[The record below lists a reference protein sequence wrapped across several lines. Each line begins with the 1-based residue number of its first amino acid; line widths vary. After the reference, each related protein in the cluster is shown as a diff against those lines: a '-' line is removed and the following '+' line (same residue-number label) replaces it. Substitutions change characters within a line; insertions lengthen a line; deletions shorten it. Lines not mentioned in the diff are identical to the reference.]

1 VADPAFEV
9 IGDVYWRNAAR
20 YGDKPAFVMPDGR
33 SRSFADMYERATRLG
48 NALVARGLKP
58 GDRVGILSRNR
69 VEYVEGYGVS
79 AAGLIALPLNW
90 RLSPRELQIILTN
103 AEPAALIVDPSF
115 FPVIEE
121 LRGAL
126 PFVRLFLALDGA
138 AEGFESYD
146 DAVAS
151 GSPQPAGIAV
161 SPEATACLLY
171 TSGTTGIPKGA
182 ELTHRGL
189 LLNCRAA
196 IEEMFH
202 FTDADVTLAPMPFF
216 HVGGMWYHL
225 FPSFAAGCTTV
236 IMPQFDPQG
245 VLALMARHGVT
256 NTHLVPTMIHA
267 LLEQPNI
274 GAFDL
279 SALRMMFYAASSMP
293 TEMLK
298 RATAT
303 FACDFAQGYGSTE
316 AGMVTCLT
324 PEDHRKA
331 RAGREDLLL
340 ASGRVLTDI
349 EVKLAPPDNAED
361 AEIGEILVRSPLT
374 MARYWRNPEAT
385 AATIRDGWLR
395 TGDLGRMDEEGY
407 LYILDRKSDMIVT
420 GGENV
425 YPREV
430 EDILLQDAD
439 ILEVAVFDLPDDR
452 WVQKVVAAIV
462 PRSDALDPDALLARA
477 KQRLAGYKCPKAI
490 FVTDSLPKN
499 AAGKV
504 LRKVLRET
512 YRDRG
517 AER

>member
-1 VADPAFEV
+1 
-9 IGDVYWRNAAR
+9 
-20 YGDKPAFVMPDGR
+20 
-33 SRSFADMYERATRLG
+33 
-48 NALVARGLKP
+48 
-58 GDRVGILSRNR
+58 
-69 VEYVEGYGVS
+69 
-79 AAGLIALPLNW
+79 
-90 RLSPRELQIILTN
+90 LQIILTN

-115 FPVIEE
+115 FPMIEE

-138 AEGFESYD
+138 AVGFESYD

-293 TEMLK
+293 TETLK

-361 AEIGEILVRSPLT
+361 AEIGEILVRSPMT